1 MVRWPE
7 WTTHPIP
14 GVSLS
19 AGGLLALADLS
30 TVAQRTVITGG
41 STWLDTLLLA
51 PGLHYQQAADEL
63 ARRSGSNAIL
73 SAVQQVHGGEEVT
86 FSINNAATADY
97 IRRIA
102 RPGETII
109 LDVGCVPI
117 TKRRFFLRRSP
128 SGMHATIWAIDDI
141 PDLGWLSHVLYLTS
155 PVLTIAAVVLTIL
168 LRDCKLLLAI
178 YQGIPANSHP
188 GWALASLVALM
199 VSRLLNIWVIK
210 QRTKRDPIRP
220 TSPHPEA
227 PGAESS
233 TDSDQPSSPS
243 PAIAIS
249 THRHSHSHHHL
260 RARVTEYIVSLG
272 DGKSSVKLRGA
283 PEDLRAITADAWLRS
298 KTYVEGY
305 LEAAA
310 KLIVFLVAAVSG
322 NMTQAGAIV
331 MMALLLITAGLLA
344 LSNANAKSFHFNGRV
359 AAPEEEGGP
368 GGTRTAKGLRG
379 HVVEGRLVDPAGSG
393 SDGRGGIG
401 EAGGRDDLAEKGQ
414 VGYSTPD
421 A

>member
-73 SAVQQVHGGEEVT
+73 SAVQQVHGGESVT
-86 FSINNAATADY
+86 SINNAATADY

-102 RPGETII
+102 RPGETVT

-117 TKRRFFLRRSP
+117 TKRRFFLRRSA

-141 PDLGWLSHVLYLTS
+141 PDLGWLSHVLYLIS

-178 YQGIPANSHP
+178 YRGISC
-188 GWALASLVALM
+188 
-199 VSRLLNIWVIK
+199 
-210 QRTKRDPIRP
+210 
-220 TSPHPEA
+220 
-227 PGAESS
+227 
-233 TDSDQPSSPS
+233 
-243 PAIAIS
+243 
-249 THRHSHSHHHL
+249 
-260 RARVTEYIVSLG
+260 
-272 DGKSSVKLRGA
+272 
-283 PEDLRAITADAWLRS
+283 
-298 KTYVEGY
+298 
-305 LEAAA
+305 
-310 KLIVFLVAAVSG
+310 
-322 NMTQAGAIV
+322 
-331 MMALLLITAGLLA
+331 
-344 LSNANAKSFHFNGRV
+344 
-359 AAPEEEGGP
+359 
-368 GGTRTAKGLRG
+368 
-379 HVVEGRLVDPAGSG
+379 
-393 SDGRGGIG
+393 
-401 EAGGRDDLAEKGQ
+401 
-414 VGYSTPD
+414 
-421 A
+421 